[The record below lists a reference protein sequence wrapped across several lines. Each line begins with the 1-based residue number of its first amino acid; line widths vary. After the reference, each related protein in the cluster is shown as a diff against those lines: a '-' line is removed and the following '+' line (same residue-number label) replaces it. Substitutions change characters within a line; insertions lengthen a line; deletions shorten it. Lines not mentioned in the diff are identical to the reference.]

1 MNIQVQVCGLII
13 ILLLYCFYMSSNTLK
28 LYTEKV
34 FHEAMCMSMI
44 SLVLDILSV
53 VVIQYRSVL
62 PLFLVESVCKIYI
75 ITLVWVAMYA
85 LVYVL
90 TDLFSE
96 ERHIYWTKIINIIV
110 FVQSIIIF
118 FLPIEIASNN
128 SLSS

>member
-1 MNIQVQVCGLII
+1 MNIQVQVCGLLI

-90 TDLFSE
+90 TDLYSE
-96 ERHIYWTKIINIIV
+96 ERHMQKAKVIKR
-110 FVQSIIIF
+110 
-118 FLPIEIASNN
+118 IAFGYNM
-128 SLSS
+128 LGTGGVYPLTLVT